1 MSNFDEFVK
10 ENFSALHESCENGN
24 FIAKMTK
31 DSMLAAWN
39 EQQKKIDVTKSKASE
54 IIEIINENFADI
66 SDQDKEIICD
76 YIFEIQELLK

>member
-39 EQQKKIDVTKSKASE
+39 EQQKKIDAVLNLVCKLQYSSGE
-54 IIEIINENFADI
+54 RIYQEV
-66 SDQDKEIICD
+66 
-76 YIFEIQELLK
+76 QELLK